1 MNLNSSI
8 NVCTLVDV
16 RKEAEKT
23 IPDFRLMEA
32 DMMKLLNRES
42 K

>member
-8 NVCTLVDV
+8 NVCTLVCV
-16 RKEAEKT
+16 EKEAEKT
-23 IPDFRLMEA
+23 IPNFRLMEA